1 MTLLLEHELAR
12 RENGGGL
19 ELRPQP
25 LRVRWAFDG
34 LVSADG
40 HDVRCTA
47 ECSVRALPDPIER
60 RMLQEVLFDG
70 RDAVSGDD
78 VAAHFAR
85 ALRAAVAGVVESRPV
100 ANVLADAGRKAVLD
114 ALKAAATPVA
124 FASGVEVLAPFHLDV
139 QSASHEQQR
148 LREMQRALAERHAA
162 DQVEHFQ
169 RAGELLKRFQELRQS
184 APELSAGQVLQQ
196 VSAGDRGSVL
206 QTLLLASAREDAASD
221 LWAVAGPYLVRVDAR
236 AEPPRT
242 ELTPLPPTLGP
253 LRSVQPARVN
263 GQRVLL
269 VGARSGFMVVRPGSP
284 GEPELYA
291 DPSVNSQLG
300 FSRVAYAGDGQGFY
314 ACHGEA
320 GVVRW
325 ALGETSA
332 PASAIRPEQI
342 RAEYGLEASGG
353 GPRNLHCIPGRAG
366 GGPRVVFS
374 LGCRVIGVDGCD
386 LFELPNASG
395 ADVVAILPE
404 DRRIVVVHEDGTVYA
419 LDVTTREVT
428 CVERRGLRVRAA
440 GALPWLGSTRLLLA
454 PEDGPVQCV
463 GLDDPLV
470 TQYASGHG
478 GGLKALAG
486 SADRVAAVSADR
498 QRLILWNSWDGRKP
512 AAEMYLTG
520 LTRHRIA
527 DVDFG

>member
-1 MTLLLEHELAR
+1 MTTLLLEHEMAR
-12 RENGGGL
+12 RGYGGRL
-19 ELRPQP
+19 ELRPLP

-34 LVSADG
+34 LVSRDG
-40 HDVRCTA
+40 HDVRCAA
-47 ECSVRALPDPIER
+47 ECSVRALPDATER
-60 RMLQEVLFDG
+60 KMLQEVLLDG
-70 RDAVSGDD
+70 RDTISTDD
-78 VAAHFAR
+78 VAAHFER
-85 ALRAAVAGVVESRPV
+85 AVRAAVAGAVEARPV
-100 ANVLADAGRKAVLD
+100 AETLADGGRKAVVE
-114 ALKAAATPVA
+114 AIKAAAAPVA
-124 FASGVEVLAPFHLDV
+124 FASGVEVLPPFHV
-139 QSASHEQQR
+139 EVESASHQQQR

-184 APELSAGQVLQQ
+184 APELSAGQVLEQI
-196 VSAGDRGSVL
+196 SAGDRGSVL
-206 QTLLLASAREDAASD
+206 QTLLLASARQDAASD
-221 LWAVAGPYLVRVDAR
+221 LWAVAGPYLVQIDAR
-236 AEPPRT
+236 ENPPRT

-263 GQRVLL
+263 GERVLL
-269 VGARSGFMVVRPGSP
+269 VGARSGFMVVRPGSA
-284 GEPELYA
+284 GEPAMYS
-291 DPSVNSQLG
+291 DPSVNSQFG
-300 FSRVAYAGDGQGFY
+300 FSRVVYAGDGHGFY

-325 ALGETSA
+325 AYGETSA

-353 GPRNLHCIPGRAG
+353 GPRNLHCLAG
-366 GGPRVVFS
+366 GGSRVVFS
-374 LGCRVIGVDGCD
+374 LGCRVIGVDGSD
-386 LFELPNASG
+386 LFELPNAAG
-395 ADVVAILPE
+395 ADVVAILPD
-404 DRRIVVVHEDGTVYA
+404 DRRLVIVHEDGTVYA
-419 LDVTTREVT
+419 LDATTRELT
-428 CVERRGLRVRAA
+428 CTERRGLRVRAA

-478 GGLKALAG
+478 GGLKAVAG

-527 DVDFG
+527 DVGFG

>member
-1 MTLLLEHELAR
+1 MTTLLLEHEMAR
-12 RENGGGL
+12 RDYGGRL
-19 ELRPQP
+19 ELRPQA

-34 LVSADG
+34 LVSSDG

-47 ECSVRALPDPIER
+47 ECSVRALPDATER
-60 RMLQEVLFDG
+60 KMLQEVLLDG
-70 RDAVSGDD
+70 RDTISTDD
-78 VAAHFAR
+78 VAAHFER
-85 ALRAAVAGVVESRPV
+85 AVRAAVAEAVESRPV
-100 ANVLADAGRKAVLD
+100 AETLADVGRKAIAESV
-114 ALKAAATPVA
+114 KAAAHPVA
-124 FASGVEVLAPFHLDV
+124 FASGVEVLPPFHVDAE
-139 QSASHEQQR
+139 SASYQQQR
-148 LREMQRALAERHAA
+148 LREMQRGLAERHAA

-184 APELSAGQVLQQ
+184 APELSAGQVLEQI
-196 VSAGDRGSVL
+196 SAGDRGSVL
-206 QTLLLASAREDAASD
+206 QTLLLASARQEAASD

-236 AEPPRT
+236 ENPPRT
-242 ELTPLPPTLGP
+242 ELMPLPPTLGP

-263 GQRVLL
+263 GERALL
-269 VGARSGFMVVRPGSP
+269 VGARSGFMVVRPGSAA
-284 GEPELYA
+284 GEPEMYA
-291 DPSVNSQLG
+291 DPCVNSQLG
-300 FSRVAYAGDGQGFY
+300 FSRVVYAGDAHGFY
-314 ACHGEA
+314 ACHGDA

-325 ALGETSA
+325 AHGETSK
-332 PASAIRPEQI
+332 PVSAIRPEQI

-353 GPRNLHCIPGRAG
+353 GPRNLHCLTG

-374 LGCRVIGVDGCD
+374 LGCRVIGVDGTD
-386 LFELPNASG
+386 LFELPNAAG
-395 ADVVAILPE
+395 ADVVAILPA
-404 DRRIVVVHEDGTVYA
+404 DRRLVIIHDDGTVYA
-419 LDVTTREVT
+419 LDVTTRDITYTEH
-428 CVERRGLRVRAA
+428 RGLRVRAA

-470 TQYASGHG
+470 TQYASGDG
-478 GGLKALAG
+478 GGLKAVAG

-527 DVDFG
+527 DVGFG